1 VICRCGGP
9 FGGLP
14 ALGSLGN
21 CSENEYTILIYET
34 DFELPMTAT
43 SKRANFDLSP
53 EQEELLANLRA
64 QLAASS
70 TKEAVLRAVQLAT
83 LLLDEVQQG
92 NRLFVGKSP
101 TTAVRLAIPELEARA
116 HGQWRWLVERPH
128 AWRRQLWVKGRKLL
142 ASAVWLDALANGMG
156 PREAAENWDLP
167 LEASEE
173 IFAYCEANEALIDA
187 EANEE
192 RQRLKRKN
200 VDVAARA
207 PA

>member
-1 VICRCGGP
+1 
-9 FGGLP
+9 
-14 ALGSLGN
+14 
-21 CSENEYTILIYET
+21 
-34 DFELPMTAT
+34 MTTA

-53 EQEELLANLRA
+53 EQEELLATLRT

-70 TKEAVLRAVQLAT
+70 TKDAVLRAVQVTT

-101 TTAVRLAIPELEARA
+101 TTAVRLAIPELEARV

-128 AWRRQLWVKGRKLL
+128 PWRRQLWVKGRKLL
-142 ASAVWLDALANGMG
+142 ASAVWLDAVTNGMG

-173 IFAYCEANEALIDA
+173 IFAYCEANKALIQA
-187 EANEE
+187 EANED
-192 RQRLKRKN
+192 RQRLKLAN
-200 VDVAARA
+200 VDIDLGP